1 MQTIIEHPQIMTA
14 AQLKSHPLIIWL
26 KDRLEQHGG
35 NKTALARTLGN
46 VISSKTIG
54 LLLDGKY
61 QYDVTGMLKKLQD
74 EKDRLAGQLH
84 PDAAADLAHIPT
96 PMMGQA
102 WAAFDAAKSAHLV
115 NIVAGKSQIGKTTA
129 AEAYKKRYPDTTV
142 YMRMPTRPT
151 MSSVLSELCLA
162 ARLPKTRTTAEAV
175 ARLRDRLTAAH
186 LIIVDEAHL
195 CLGRRQGADALDML
209 RELYDRCGCGLVLIV
224 TDTGAREFIRGQF
237 AGQLAQLER
246 RGEWEILP
254 PEPCADDVRAI
265 WQAYGLPDPDE
276 KTRAAIYAMARNSCF
291 GQYVHRL
298 KWAAVQARRA
308 GQPLS
313 WQFFLQATHAMNRRP
328 Q

>member
-1 MQTIIEHPQIMTA
+1 MNTTMNTPATDILNHPQI
-14 AQLKSHPLIIWL
+14 IWL
-26 KDRLEQHGG
+26 REQLDAHGG
-35 NKTALARTLGN
+35 NKTALAKTLGD

-54 LLLDGKY
+54 LLLEGRY
-61 QYDVTGMLKKLQD
+61 QYNVEGMLKKLEEQQR
-74 EKDRLAGQLH
+74 RLSGQLH
-84 PDAAADLAHIPT
+84 PAAAADLAHIPT
-96 PMMGQA
+96 PMMAQA

-115 NIVAGKSQIGKTTA
+115 NIIAGKSQIGKTTA
-129 AEAYKKRYPDTTV
+129 AEAYKMRYPETTV
-142 YMRMPTRPT
+142 FMRMPTRPT
-151 MSSVLSELCLA
+151 MASVLAELCSA
-162 ARLPKTRTTAEAV
+162 AGLPKGRTTAEAV
-175 ARLRDRLTAAH
+175 MRLRDRLTAAH

-224 TDTGAREFIRGQF
+224 TDTGAREFVRGQF

-246 RGEWEILP
+246 RGEWELLP
-254 PEPCADDVRAI
+254 PEPCAADVQAI
-265 WQAYGLPDPDE
+265 WQAYDLPEPDKE
-276 KTRAAIYAMARNSCF
+276 TQAAIYAMARASCF

-313 WQFFLQATHAMNRRP
+313 WQFFLQATHAMTRRP